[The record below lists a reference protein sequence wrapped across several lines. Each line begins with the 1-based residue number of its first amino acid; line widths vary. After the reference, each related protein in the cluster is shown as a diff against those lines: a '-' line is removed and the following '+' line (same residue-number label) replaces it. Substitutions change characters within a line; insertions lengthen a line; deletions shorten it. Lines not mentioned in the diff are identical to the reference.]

1 MTYSPPCLSGE
12 TSLSKRLTASQRS
25 VLAAY
30 TVRLAISSA
39 CTQPLSTPTTQPPH
53 LYRVQLLFPIPQ
65 LTAFSPICGIYRVD
79 SYSICMSHLA
89 SYPSGPSSTI
99 MEHYSSNV
107 HARPH
112 SNNATGAKMQHSS
125 RPLLLPSSIA
135 ALDAAF
141 YSPAPFSSVAERVSN
156 SNPMYLTRSYL
167 QNDESF
173 RESLDLRSLVGTIF
187 AYSDRLWDTPVRPSE
202 IATGYRYFMPN
213 GRLAYE
219 WVQVFKIVPGRYLQM
234 TPPDVAHAF
243 LEERYWVPCSMEGWV
258 REQLFRWMT
267 ENEGRSSQEYIDQL
281 IPVNQ
286 APIVIDPSEE
296 DHSSAPA
303 TSHSRRKMTL
313 MSELSSRKRHFHESA
328 SQETQS
334 TSQDAVPAPDIPSGK
349 KKARH
354 TRSFNSRIP
363 RLVTPHMGRAVP
375 GSVPLPTAVPKVS
388 VPAAPPRPAPLRV
401 RRGTGPRNFPPPTTA
416 STVPVPAA
424 RRHTRLSSSRIPRP
438 APPHIGGTIPG
449 TVPPPTIAP
458 TVPVLAAPQPAL
470 TPQTPAVPA
479 KRQAQNFPPIT
490 HVPGSVTHTGRGQV
504 TKYWNLERIRAFM
517 NIEGHP
523 YRELP
528 ITAFSIYGDE
538 HSRGH
543 TPKSVDPRC
552 CPFDTTVEE
561 LLTVSH
567 IHEYLLLL
575 MLIRIQYL
583 TLASSTNRELLSRVK
598 ASWTAQQ
605 MVHYVVSAKPT
616 NCNT

>member
-1 MTYSPPCLSGE
+1 VKYHSRNGSRRRKGQCSRHTLFASLYQVNAP
-12 TSLSKRLTASQRS
+12 SLSRLRPLNRPTYIEFNSCSRYINSQHS
-25 VLAAY
+25 
-30 TVRLAISSA
+30 
-39 CTQPLSTPTTQPPH
+39 Q
-53 LYRVQLLFPIPQ
+53 
-65 LTAFSPICGIYRVD
+65 PICGIYRVN
-79 SYSICMSHLA
+79 SHSTCMSHLA
-89 SYPSGPSSTI
+89 SYPSSTI
-99 MEHYSSNV
+99 MEDYSSNV

-112 SNNATGAKMQHSS
+112 STNVQGGTMQHSS

-141 YSPAPFSSVAERVSN
+141 YSPAPFSSVAERVGD

-187 AYSDRLWDTPVRPSE
+187 AYSDRLWDIPVRPSE
-202 IATGYRYFMPN
+202 VATGYRYFMPN

-234 TPPDVAHAF
+234 TPPDVAHSF
-243 LEERYWVPCSMEGWV
+243 FEERYSVPCSMEGWV
-258 REQLFRWMT
+258 RDQLFQWMT
-267 ENEGRSSQEYIDQL
+267 ENEGNSSQEYIDQL

-286 APIVIDPSEE
+286 APVVIDPFEE
-296 DHSSAPA
+296 DNSSAPA
-303 TSHSRRKMTL
+303 TSHSRHNMTP
-313 MSELSSRKRHFHESA
+313 MSELPSRKRHFHESA

-334 TSQDAVPAPDIPSGK
+334 ISQDAVPAPDIPSGK

-354 TRSFNSRIP
+354 TRSFSSRIP
-363 RLVTPHMGRAVP
+363 RLVTPHVGRAVSE
-375 GSVPLPTAVPKVS
+375 SVPLPTAVPTVS
-388 VPAAPPRPAPLRV
+388 VPAAPLRPAPLRV
-401 RRGTGPRNFPPPTTA
+401 RRGTAPRNVPPPTTA
-416 STVPVPAA
+416 STVPVPPA
-424 RRHTRLSSSRIPRP
+424 RRQTRLSSSRIPRP
-438 APPHIGGTIPG
+438 APPHVGGTIPG
-449 TVPPPTIAP
+449 TVPPPTNAAVAP
-458 TVPVLAAPQPAL
+458 TVPVPAALRRTRSSRSGIPRPAPPRVGGTVPTNGPLPTTTPAVPVLAAPQQTL

-561 LLTVSH
+561 LLTVRH
-567 IHEYLLLL
+567 I
-575 MLIRIQYL
+575 QD
-583 TLASSTNRELLSRVK
+583 
-598 ASWTAQQ
+598 
-605 MVHYVVSAKPT
+605 
-616 NCNT
+616 